1 LKRAIITVTGIDHT
15 GIVAGISSVLAD
27 FGVNIL
33 DITQTIMGDIFV
45 MALLVDI
52 TGLEDITGLVEK
64 LLEEG
69 DRLKVKVSFEREEIF
84 RAMHRI

>member
-52 TGLEDITGLVEK
+52 TGIEDVTPLVER

>member
-1 LKRAIITVTGIDHT
+1 MKRAIITVTGIDHT
-15 GIVAGISSVLAD
+15 GIVAGISSVLAN

-52 TGLEDITGLVEK
+52 TKLEDITPLVEK

-69 DRLKVKVSFEREEIF
+69 ERLKVKVSFEREEIF
-84 RAMHRI
+84 RVMHRI

>member
-1 LKRAIITVTGIDHT
+1 MKRAIITVTGIDHT
-15 GIVAGISSVLAD
+15 GIVAGISSVLTS

-52 TGLEDITGLVEK
+52 SLLEDVTPLVK
-64 LLEEG
+64 SLLEEG
-69 DRLKVKVSFEREEIF
+69 NRLRVKVSFEREEIF

>member
-27 FGVNIL
+27 FSVNIL

-52 TGLEDITGLVEK
+52 TGIDDVTPLVER

>member
-1 LKRAIITVTGIDHT
+1 MKRAIITVTGIDHT
-15 GIVAGISSVLAD
+15 GIVAGISSVLAN

-52 TGLEDITGLVEK
+52 TGIDDVTPLVEK

-69 DRLKVKVSFEREEIF
+69 EKLKVKVSFEREEIF
-84 RAMHRI
+84 RAMHRV

>member
-1 LKRAIITVTGIDHT
+1 LKRAIITVTGVDHT

-27 FGVNIL
+27 FNVNIL

-52 TGLEDITGLVEK
+52 SGLEDVTPLVSK
-64 LLEEG
+64 LSEEG
-69 DRLKVKVSFEREEIF
+69 DSLKVKVSFEREEIF
-84 RAMHRI
+84 RMMHRI

>member
-1 LKRAIITVTGIDHT
+1 MKRAIITVTGIDHT
-15 GIVAGISSVLAD
+15 GIVAGISSVLAN